1 MDGGGRVAPGAATEN
16 ESRLQGWRWYDPMDG
31 GGRVA
36 PGAATENESGDRVE
50 ETESRR

>member
-1 MDGGGRVAPGAATEN
+1 MRLEHDHMDV
-16 ESRLQGWRWYDPMDG
+16 

-50 ETESRR
+50 LNKRVYSIDWMPYQVRHDD